1 MKRCNPNDER
11 ISIVIDIDALG
22 AILTMLVFID
32 NSEDLIKH
40 GTVSFGL

>member
-22 AILTMLVFID
+22 AILTILVMLVI
-32 NSEDLIKH
+32 LI
-40 GTVSFGL
+40 TLRF